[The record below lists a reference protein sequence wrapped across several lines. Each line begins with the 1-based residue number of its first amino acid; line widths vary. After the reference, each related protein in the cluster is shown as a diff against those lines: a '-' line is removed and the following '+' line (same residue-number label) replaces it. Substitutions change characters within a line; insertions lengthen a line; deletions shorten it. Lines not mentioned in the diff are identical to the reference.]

1 MLRYVLKR
9 IGLMLLTF
17 LIIMT
22 MCFVLIRLLPV
33 TPCKSN
39 DQTCISI
46 NAWRE
51 ALGYNKPI
59 IVQYVLYIKH
69 VFQGDFGIGFT
80 IYGGKDVLSVL
91 NEKLPSTIYLNI
103 WSSLIAI
110 PIGILLGIIAALKK
124 NKWQDQ
130 LISILVMLF
139 ISVPSYVY
147 CFLIQYIFC
156 AKLKWFP
163 LVVNSGYDFWNPV
176 FFHSYFPA
184 MLCLII
190 GTVAGLTRYTRAEL
204 TEVLTSEFMV
214 LARAK
219 GLTRDQATWRHA
231 LRNAMVPIFPMILGE
246 FISCLSGSLIIE
258 NFFAVPGVGSLYLS
272 SINNQDYNFFMFLS
286 MFYVGIG
293 LAAALIIDLSYG
305 WVDPRIRMG
314 AK

>member
-91 NEKLPSTIYLNI
+91 NEKLSSTIYLNI

-130 LISILVMLF
+130 LISVLVMLF

-156 AKLKWFP
+156 AK
-163 LVVNSGYDFWNPV
+163 
-176 FFHSYFPA
+176 
-184 MLCLII
+184 
-190 GTVAGLTRYTRAEL
+190 
-204 TEVLTSEFMV
+204 
-214 LARAK
+214 
-219 GLTRDQATWRHA
+219 
-231 LRNAMVPIFPMILGE
+231 
-246 FISCLSGSLIIE
+246 
-258 NFFAVPGVGSLYLS
+258 
-272 SINNQDYNFFMFLS
+272 
-286 MFYVGIG
+286 
-293 LAAALIIDLSYG
+293 
-305 WVDPRIRMG
+305 
-314 AK
+314 

>member
-103 WSSLIAI
+103 TSAYDAAI
-110 PIGILLGIIAALKK
+110 FNRNI
-124 NKWQDQ
+124 
-130 LISILVMLF
+130 ISIYKYIVMDIWILNF
-139 ISVPSYVY
+139 SV
-147 CFLIQYIFC
+147 
-156 AKLKWFP
+156 A
-163 LVVNSGYDFWNPV
+163 
-176 FFHSYFPA
+176 
-184 MLCLII
+184 
-190 GTVAGLTRYTRAEL
+190 
-204 TEVLTSEFMV
+204 
-214 LARAK
+214 
-219 GLTRDQATWRHA
+219 
-231 LRNAMVPIFPMILGE
+231 
-246 FISCLSGSLIIE
+246 
-258 NFFAVPGVGSLYLS
+258 
-272 SINNQDYNFFMFLS
+272 
-286 MFYVGIG
+286 
-293 LAAALIIDLSYG
+293 
-305 WVDPRIRMG
+305 
-314 AK
+314 

>member
-130 LISILVMLF
+130 LISVFGHAFYFCSKLRLLL
-139 ISVPSYVY
+139 SYSIY
-147 CFLIQYIFC
+147 FLRQI
-156 AKLKWFP
+156 K
-163 LVVNSGYDFWNPV
+163 
-176 FFHSYFPA
+176 
-184 MLCLII
+184 
-190 GTVAGLTRYTRAEL
+190 
-204 TEVLTSEFMV
+204 
-214 LARAK
+214 
-219 GLTRDQATWRHA
+219 
-231 LRNAMVPIFPMILGE
+231 MVPA
-246 FISCLSGSLIIE
+246 C
-258 NFFAVPGVGSLYLS
+258 
-272 SINNQDYNFFMFLS
+272 
-286 MFYVGIG
+286 
-293 LAAALIIDLSYG
+293 
-305 WVDPRIRMG
+305 R
-314 AK
+314 